1 MAHVSKRRCLGEG
14 RVRNTLGKTTMPP
27 SKPEVEGC
35 ERPPFRTLTQLSLPT
50 FNGPCRRRGGRGS
63 RREGRARSAPS
74 AAPAFWAFASAAAV
88 LVFAARVAG
97 AAGDL
102 PSSAECV
109 EPLDVR
115 LWWSPRLPTA
125 DSRLRFIAIAD
136 RKPISELVAVDPAGR
151 MMPLEVVERG
161 GAPWS
166 LVATIERPPS
176 GKWRVEARRG
186 DSLVACRRVEVS
198 APGRGR
204 QQGLSENA
212 LGQAPAAWD
221 RASEAMYSVWIE
233 HLFDAP
239 AEASLAFPS
248 LEPVL
253 RDPTRNLLHDY
264 LGLGEDDPGPKALR
278 ATPDCAD
285 LPYFLRAYFAWKL
298 GLPFGFRPCSRGSSS
313 APPRCGPLATNEE
326 LARRPSFDAFKAFS
340 RRVVDVVQSG
350 NARTALNDDAT
361 DFYPVPL
368 ERDTLRP
375 GTIYADP
382 YGHTL
387 MIVRWVPQTPEHS
400 GLLLAVDAQP
410 DASVGRKR
418 FWEGTFLFASQ
429 PPSAGPGFKAFRP
442 LVGVSETGGS
452 AQTQGGA
459 RRLRALLN
467 RELDVDSRFVPYS
480 NEQATLSPDEFY
492 ARMAKLINPKGVD
505 PIRAYED
512 TLDALVEQLETRVGS
527 VGNGERYM
535 RENPRATIA
544 MPEGS
549 EIFETTG
556 LWEDYSTPSRDMRL
570 LIAMKVLTDLPER
583 VVRHPELF
591 VLGSHRPEDVRAELE
606 RLQTQRPSERAITY
620 TRSDGSPWRLTVA
633 EILVRREAFEMAYNP
648 NDCVELRWGAAEG
661 TPEYETCR
669 RHAPREQRA
678 RMGQY
683 RIWFREARR
692 PPR

>member
-1 MAHVSKRRCLGEG
+1 MA
-14 RVRNTLGKTTMPP
+14 
-27 SKPEVEGC
+27 
-35 ERPPFRTLTQLSLPT
+35 
-50 FNGPCRRRGGRGS
+50 RGVAVLMLAVG
-63 RREGRARSAPS
+63 
-74 AAPAFWAFASAAAV
+74 AADAASDVASAA
-88 LVFAARVAG
+88 
-97 AAGDL
+97 
-102 PSSAECV
+102 ECA

-125 DSRLRFIAIAD
+125 DLRLRFVAVAD
-136 RKPISELVAVDPAGR
+136 RQPISELVAVDPAGR
-151 MMPLEVVERG
+151 VMPLEVVERG
-161 GAPWS
+161 GPPWS
-166 LVATIERPPS
+166 LVATIERPAS
-176 GKWRVEARRG
+176 GNWRVEARRG
-186 DSLVACRRVEVS
+186 DSLVACRRLEVAS
-198 APGRGR
+198 PGRLR
-204 QQGLSENA
+204 QQGPSESA
-212 LGQAPAAWD
+212 LKEARPAWD
-221 RASEAMYSVWIE
+221 RASEALYSTWIE

-239 AEASLAFPS
+239 PEASLAFPS

-253 RDPTRNLLHDY
+253 RDPTRNLLHNY
-264 LGLGEDDPGPKALR
+264 LGLEEDDPGPKALR

-298 GLPFGFRPCSRGSSS
+298 GLPFGFRACSRGSSS
-313 APPRCGPLATNEE
+313 VPPRCGPPATNEE
-326 LARRPSFDAFKAFS
+326 LMQRRDALDAFKVFS

-350 NARTALNDDAT
+350 NARTALDDDAT

-368 ERDTLRP
+368 KRDMLRP

-429 PPSAGPGFKAFRP
+429 LPSAGPGFKAFRP
-442 LVGVSETGGS
+442 LVHGYKTSARTKDGS
-452 AQTQGGA
+452 S
-459 RRLRALLN
+459 RLRSLSN
-467 RELDVDSRFVPYS
+467 RELAADSWFVPYS
-480 NEQATLSPDEFY
+480 NDQAKLSPDEFY
-492 ARMAKLINPKGVD
+492 AHMAKLINPNGVD

-527 VGNGERYM
+527 VDNGERYM
-535 RENPRATIA
+535 RENGRVTIS

-549 EIFETTG
+549 GIFETTG

-570 LIAMKVLTDLPER
+570 LIAVKVLTDLPER

-591 VLGSHRPEDVRAELE
+591 VLGSHRPEDARADLE
-606 RLQTQRPSERAITY
+606 RLHVRRVSERAITY

-633 EILVRREAFEMAYNP
+633 EILARRPAFEMAYNP
-648 NDCVELRWGAAEG
+648 NDCVELRWGAAED
-661 TPEYETCR
+661 TSEYATCH
-669 RHAPREQRA
+669 RHAPREQRV
-678 RMGQY
+678 RMGEY

-692 PPR
+692 PSR